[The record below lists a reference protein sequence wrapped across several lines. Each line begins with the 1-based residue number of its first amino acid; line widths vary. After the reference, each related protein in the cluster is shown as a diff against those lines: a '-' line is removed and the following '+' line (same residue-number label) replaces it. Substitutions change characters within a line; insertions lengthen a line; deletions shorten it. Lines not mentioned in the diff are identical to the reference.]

1 MTVLWSHSSFVSQ
14 SISLRIFHYFMERER
29 ERERERDRER
39 EREREVSGLY
49 YSMGAINGC
58 YTAPLNVIKFKINY
72 SHFFK
77 DIEKVGYVLNVCQ
90 FK

>member
-29 ERERERDRER
+29 EREREN
-39 EREREVSGLY
+39 
-49 YSMGAINGC
+49 INGC
-58 YTAPLNVIKFKINY
+58 CITPVNVIKFKINY

-77 DIEKVGYVLNVCQ
+77 DMEKVGYVLNVCQ